1 MADSTSRWAEAMREI
16 SGRLE
21 EMPGEEGYPAYLA
34 SRLAQFYERA
44 GRVNTL
50 GNESKVSSVSVVGAV
65 SPPGGDL
72 SEPVTQNTLRICK
85 VFWALD
91 ASLADKRHF
100 PSIDWLQSY
109 SLYVDSVQDWWEET
123 VGGDWRAIRDE
134 AMVLL
139 QKESELQ
146 EIVQLVGPDALPDS
160 EQVTL
165 ETTRMLREDFL
176 QQNAYHEVD
185 TYCSPSKQFELLN
198 TIILFQKEAAKA
210 LERGVSSKDI
220 IGLSVK
226 EEIGRLKF
234 IAEDEFPAKVKT
246 VQEEIIKQCAEV

>member
-1 MADSTSRWAEAMREI
+1 
-16 SGRLE
+16 
-21 EMPGEEGYPAYLA
+21 MPGEEGYPAYLA
-34 SRLAQFYERA
+34 SRLAQFYERS
-44 GRVNTL
+44 GRVETI
-50 GNESKVSSVSVVGAV
+50 GSESKTASVSVIGAV

-109 SLYVDSVQDWWEET
+109 SLYVDSVQEWWRET
-123 VGGDWRAIRDE
+123 VGGDWRAVRDE

-146 EIVQLVGPDALPDS
+146 EIVQLVGPDALPDT
-160 EQVTL
+160 EQITL

-185 TYCSPSKQFELLN
+185 TYCSPLKQFGLLN
-198 TIILFQKEAAKA
+198 TILMFQEEATNA
-210 LERGVSSKDI
+210 LERGASSKDI
-220 IGLSVK
+220 IALTVK
-226 EEIGRLKF
+226 EDIGRLKF
-234 IAEDEFPAKVKT
+234 VPENEFPEKVKA
-246 VQEEIIKQCAEV
+246 VQDEIVKQCGEV